1 MNFKVSV
8 IIPTYNAENVIVR
21 TIKSIQKQTI
31 GFENI
36 ELIIV
41 DDNSNDST
49 KSILKEYES
58 KYPNMKCI
66 LKDDNSGTP
75 SRGRNIGIDNA
86 SSEYIMFIDQDDQY
100 VEDMCETLYNAIK
113 KYDVDIVMCDY
124 KTINNNEFSSFG
136 PKNQDDSSFI
146 QCDPKDNETILLT
159 NFMWNKIFKMEFIK
173 KYDIKCPEGCF
184 CEDPVF
190 CIKAYLNTENVVFLN
205 QYKGYLYNIGDDKDN
220 PSASNSFNKDRFM
233 RLFKGYEIVIN
244 MLKEANRQD
253 LINEW
258 MKFHFTNFISSFVR
272 LDADYSDKIMILK
285 DLTKFKKYANFNE
298 KLNES
303 WAEIISKNLD
313 RGNYKFII
321 FYANIINKLYGLST
335 LRRVYRSVYNKF
347 T

>member
-1 MNFKVSV
+1 
-8 IIPTYNAENVIVR
+8 
-21 TIKSIQKQTI
+21 
-31 GFENI
+31 
-36 ELIIV
+36 
-41 DDNSNDST
+41 
-49 KSILKEYES
+49 
-58 KYPNMKCI
+58 
-66 LKDDNSGTP
+66 
-75 SRGRNIGIDNA
+75 
-86 SSEYIMFIDQDDQY
+86 
-100 VEDMCETLYNAIK
+100 
-113 KYDVDIVMCDY
+113 
-124 KTINNNEFSSFG
+124 
-136 PKNQDDSSFI
+136 
-146 QCDPKDNETILLT
+146 
-159 NFMWNKIFKMEFIK
+159 
-173 KYDIKCPEGCF
+173 
-184 CEDPVF
+184 
-190 CIKAYLNTENVVFLN
+190 
-205 QYKGYLYNIGDDKDN
+205 
-220 PSASNSFNKDRFM
+220 M